1 MTREDFMYELNDL
14 LTNYKKGNIIPSNK
28 IILNGTP
35 MGKVTLF
42 TTDYLVGYRF
52 TLAVKRENGKGK
64 NDLDYLEIVVPIEN
78 EYMFDKNAKRVQIIG
93 KVCSTFVEDKLQFY
107 VEVTK
112 MGYDEELDEDVN
124 WLYLEGNVVKAPRI
138 KETFRGLKV
147 CNLDLKVFNFR
158 ERQRTKA
165 KTTPSGDDGAVRRSG
180 RFLFSQ
186 FAQEAMK
193 LRQILFSY
201 VLKNRTCGLL
211 VINVR
216 GEIACV

>member
-28 IILNGTP
+28 IILNGTL

-64 NDLDYLEIVVPIEN
+64 NDVDYLEIVVPIEN

-112 MGYDEELDEDVN
+112 MGYDEELDEDVD

-158 ERQRTKA
+158 ERQRNYMPCVAFNGSAEKVYKLTQWTRISIFGRLSSRFYNTESGEQKL
-165 KTTPSGDDGAVRRSG
+165 TTEVVV
-180 RFLFSQ
+180 FYFQ
-186 FAQEAMK
+186 
-193 LRQILFSY
+193 
-201 VLKNRTCGLL
+201 
-211 VINVR
+211 
-216 GEIACV
+216 